1 MHDTMRKHLV
11 MMMNKWYKLVFK
23 QLSPFHIGKYNYG
36 VVSETEIFIPGYTM
50 WGALVN
56 YYGLKNGGTEDA
68 FDDAKGKF
76 EMITCFYPYF
86 EENNVLFPKF
96 ERGKLYYGEY
106 TEEEL
111 RRKLT
116 DTFVSTA
123 ILPITRSAKDE
134 SLHETEI
141 ILPKSKD
148 DNKQVFWTGIIK
160 LEDENISKNYL
171 LKGLEIIIGGDSRY
185 GFGKLKLDDIQEI
198 KKEDLAEWQID
209 ENGCLIENNNK
220 IYNQIRNYIE
230 VSGVELLKGK
240 YRTIAE
246 LDFNK
251 IMSNKSN
258 GQNNGQE
265 FTLCFVPGSYVKVNG
280 SDKYSLNRG
289 LFKKIE

>member
-1 MHDTMRKHLV
+1 MS
-11 MMMNKWYKLVFK
+11 KWYKLVFK

-36 VVSETEIFIPGYTM
+36 VVSETELFIPGYTM

-56 YYGLKNGGTEDA
+56 DYGLKNGGTEKIFNDV
-68 FDDAKGKF
+68 KEKF
-76 EMITCFYPYF
+76 KVITCFYPYF

-96 ERGKLYYGEY
+96 EHGKLYYGKY

-141 ILPKSKD
+141 MLPKSKD
-148 DNKQVFWTGIIK
+148 DNKQVFWTGLIK
-160 LEDENISKNYL
+160 LEDESIHKNYL
-171 LKGLEIIIGGDSRY
+171 LKGLEIVIGGDSRY

-198 KKEDLAEWQID
+198 KKEKLAEWQID
-209 ENGCLIENNNK
+209 ENGCLMENGDS
-220 IYNQIRNYIE
+220 IRNYIE
-230 VSGVELLKGK
+230 VSGVDLLKGK

-258 GQNNGQE
+258 DQGNGQK
-265 FTLCFVPGSYVKVNG
+265 FTLCFAPGSYVKVNG
-280 SDKYSLNRG
+280 SDKYLLNKG

>member
-1 MHDTMRKHLV
+1 MLDIMQKHLV
-11 MMMNKWYKLVFK
+11 IKMSKWYKLVFK

-36 VVSETEIFIPGYTM
+36 VVSETELFIPGYTM

-56 YYGLKNGGTEDA
+56 DYGLKNGGKDGV
-68 FDDAKGKF
+68 FDEAKGKF

-96 ERGKLYYGEY
+96 EHGKLYYGKY

-141 ILPKSKD
+141 MLPKSKD
-148 DNKQVFWTGIIK
+148 DNKQVFWTGLIK
-160 LEDENISKNYL
+160 LEDESIHKNYL
-171 LKGLEIIIGGDSRY
+171 LKGLEIVIGGDSRY

-198 KKEDLAEWQID
+198 KKDDLAEWQID
-209 ENGCLIENNNK
+209 ESGYLMENGDS
-220 IYNQIRNYIE
+220 IRNYIE

>member
-1 MHDTMRKHLV
+1 MS
-11 MMMNKWYKLVFK
+11 KWYKLVFR
-23 QLSPFHIGKYNYG
+23 QLSPFHIGKYKYG
-36 VVSETEIFIPGYTM
+36 VISETEIFIPGYTM

-56 YYGLKNGGTEDA
+56 DYGLKNGGTEKVFNDV
-68 FDDAKGKF
+68 KEKF
-76 EMITCFYPYF
+76 KVITCFYPYF
-86 EENNVLFPKF
+86 DEGEGLFPKF
-96 ERGKLYYGEY
+96 GQGKLYYGKY

-111 RRKLT
+111 RRMLT

-141 ILPKSKD
+141 MLPKRKD
-148 DNKQVFWTGIIK
+148 DNKQVFWTGLIK
-160 LEDENISKNYL
+160 LEDESIPRNYL

-185 GFGKLKLDDIQEI
+185 GFGRLELNYVREI
-198 KKEDLAEWQID
+198 KKEELAKWQID
-209 ENGCLIENNNK
+209 ENGCLMENGDS
-220 IYNQIRNYIE
+220 IRNYIE

-251 IMSNKSN
+251 IMLNKSN

-265 FTLCFVPGSYVKVNG
+265 FTLCFVPGSYVKVNER
-280 SDKYSLNRG
+280 DKYLLKRG